1 MKEGKKLN
9 YRKIFFCRFIPILL
23 FLFIIFYN
31 LFLSCKELEPS
42 KQTFT
47 LYTNFTDYEKRV
59 GDSCYLITYGDDED
73 ELEEE
78 CEFGNKDEV
87 KDAVKLGKAL
97 FEV

>member
-1 MKEGKKLN
+1 MNFKS
-9 YRKIFFCRFIPILL
+9 ILL
-23 FLFIIFYN
+23 IVFLITII
-31 LFLSCKELEPS
+31 LEESSCQTCKQLEPS
-42 KQTFT
+42 KEACTS
-47 LYTNFTDYEKRV
+47 YTNFTDYEKRV

-78 CEFGNKDEV
+78 CEFGNKDEG